1 MTTQANI
8 FVMMGVSGSGKTTI
22 GQLLAQRLGIKFLDA
37 DDFHPQANK
46 DKMHAGIPLTDDD
59 RWPWLHTL
67 NGLLQKHKD
76 KGCVLACSALKQ
88 VYRDVL
94 LQDIPPEQLDFVLL
108 AGSRQM
114 IADRMAHRNHEFMN
128 AHLLDSQFATL
139 EQPKDAITVTN
150 DRQPEAVVD
159 EILHREHISENPAV
173 QEGK

>member
-1 MTTQANI
+1 MTTQATI

-22 GQLLAQRLGIKFLDA
+22 GQLLAKRLGTEFLDA
-37 DDFHPQANK
+37 DDFHPQSNK
-46 DKMHAGIPLTDDD
+46 DKMHAGIPLTDED

-67 NGLLQKHKD
+67 NALLVQRVE

-88 VYRDVL
+88 EYRDVL
-94 LQDIPPEQLDFVLL
+94 QAGIAPEQLDFVLL
-108 AGSRQM
+108 AGSKQM
-114 IADRMAHRNHEFMN
+114 IASRMAHRHHEFMN

-150 DRQPEAVVD
+150 DRQPDSVVD
-159 EILHREHISENPAV
+159 EILQREHISDSSAG